1 MMIISFEDVYIY
13 KCPLIDVKEEIK
25 LGEHSDSMSSFKKKF
40 KKVVRTI
47 VQLLK
52 NKISQPL
59 MGVENLQIIFSE

>member
-13 KCPLIDVKEEIK
+13 KCPLTDVKEEIK
-25 LGEHSDSMSSFKKKF
+25 LGEYSDSMSSFKKKF
-40 KKVVRTI
+40 KKVVGTK